1 MHVSRIVQTIAACC
15 ILHNICIDINDEYW
29 ESFAASGDDD
39 GMLVEITSA
48 SLVQR
53 ATVTDDGGTDR
64 ARDRRLKAEGIAK
77 REQLKAYVS
86 ALPARTLPIERIQE
100 VAVV

>member
-1 MHVSRIVQTIAACC
+1 MQTIAACC